1 MVILL
6 LSPPSPD
13 REGILAAMIEPGHQV
28 LLVESGAQA
37 TATMAGTQV
46 DALLVDLAG
55 APDALKFL
63 RKQRGQPSH
72 PPVVCIADRRRPD
85 AASEALRLGIVD
97 LVSRPVRAD
106 DLTAALANAREFGN
120 VSRLATGREQPD
132 PGEDNVFGASPAMR
146 DVLGIVH
153 RVAPSRCAV
162 LLVGERGTRREMIA
176 RAIHEQSSRRD
187 LPFVKVV
194 CGDVA
199 SPELERVLAGDTVR
213 GTTVYLEDLGEL
225 PADAQL
231 RVQAFIRDRLDLA
244 RGDGGHGAGPLRFI
258 AGGEPSVFEA
268 ERGTFR
274 RGLLELLGVVR
285 IDLPPLRQRAGDIP
299 LLATFFLKE
308 ACRRAGVPSKTFSRS
323 ALTLLAALPW
333 FGNAAELRSLTERL
347 AVLVPRGV
355 ILLGRSGE
363 RAVRARGGAR
373 ASPRV
378 AAGRART
385 VRAGLRR
392 VRPPAA
398 SRPYGCCRPATRSR
412 THESV
417 PENQAIEHPL
427 DDSGVEPQPNRMETG
442 AACCMADTCNRLAG
456 ARCGALRADPE
467 SHIQDLL
474 VVGIGLRSV
483 VSWDGDALTSA
494 DRYECSRAPST

>member
-1 MVILL
+1 ML
-6 LSPPSPD
+6 
-13 REGILAAMIEPGHQV
+13 EPGHQV
-28 LLVESGAQA
+28 LVVESGAQA
-37 TATMAGTQV
+37 TAAMVGKQV

-55 APDALKFL
+55 GPDALKFL

-120 VSRLATGREQPD
+120 VSRAAGAPEQPD
-132 PGEDNVFGASPAMR
+132 PGEDTVFGASPAMR

-162 LLVGERGTRREMIA
+162 LLVGERGTGREMIA

-199 SPELERVLAGDTVR
+199 SPELERLLAGHIVA
-213 GTTVYLEDLGEL
+213 GTTVYLEGLGEL
-225 PADAQL
+225 PGEAQL
-231 RVQAFIRDRLDLA
+231 RVQAFIRDRLDMG
-244 RGDGGHGAGPLRFI
+244 RGDGDHTAGPLRFI
-258 AGGEPSVFEA
+258 AGAEPSVYEEA

-274 RGLLELLGVVR
+274 RGLLELVGVVR
-285 IDLPPLRQRAGDIP
+285 IDLPPLRQRTGDIP

-308 ACRRAGVPSKTFSRS
+308 ACRRADVPSKTFSRS

-347 AVLVPRGV
+347 AVLIPRGV
-355 ILLGRSGE
+355 ILLEDVLESVRFEHAEALGRPRESL
-363 RAVRARGGAR
+363 
-373 ASPRV
+373 RV
-378 AAGRART
+378 ARERFERDYVASVLKQHRGR
-385 VRAGLRR
+385 
-392 VRPPAA
+392 
-398 SRPYGCCRPATRSR
+398 
-412 THESV
+412 
-417 PENQAIEHPL
+417 
-427 DDSGVEPQPNRMETG
+427 MG
-442 AACCMADTCNRLAG
+442 AA
-456 ARCGALRADPE
+456 ARQLGIERTNLYRKIKQLNIHWTIPE
-467 SHIQDLL
+467 
-474 VVGIGLRSV
+474 
-483 VSWDGDALTSA
+483 
-494 DRYECSRAPST
+494 